1 MTWVLDR
8 GTLEPAPN
16 PEEVRSA
23 VALAPLSQDQ
33 PDFLTTFF
41 EATCLWVLLRGDVPM
56 RLLGCNVMMM
66 MRNAGNVMVVG
77 MMGMMKRLGVS
88 VMCARHTCAE
98 HHRSGG

>member
-1 MTWVLDR
+1 VPW
-8 GTLEPAPN
+8 PSHPFS
-16 PEEVRSA
+16 RSA
-23 VALAPLSQDQ
+23 GLLDDLFRSD
-33 PDFLTTFF
+33 
-41 EATCLWVLLRGDVPM
+41 VLVGMLRGDVPM